1 MSQASL
7 ARHLLS
13 PPSPGGQQQAQRD
26 SYSDIRPDILEMIKV
41 MLMLMTKS
49 IITMT
54 IRRSR
59 KQSWWSRTS
68 TGASHQCLLYKGK
81 DTPTRYIQ
89 VPGTW
94 YQVPGTSSPLTFS
107 ILKTILN
114 ISCSQCGNSAGTK
127 TLEWPRW
134 SFLFSWNQ
142 FFCWIALKLACIYI
156 SIVFLL
162 DLYWNCLAL
171 AAVFCQNSKV
181 TQMELLK
188 KSDFTSV
195 DENKKHGDGGSDWD

>member
-41 MLMLMTKS
+41 MLMTKS

-134 SFLFSWNQ
+134 SFVFLKSVLLLNCIEIGLYLYFYCISVWFVLELSCIGSCVLSKLQ
-142 FFCWIALKLACIYI
+142 SDSDGTFEEKWFHFCW
-156 SIVFLL
+156 
-162 DLYWNCLAL
+162 W
-171 AAVFCQNSKV
+171 
-181 TQMELLK
+181 E
-188 KSDFTSV
+188 
-195 DENKKHGDGGSDWD
+195 

>member
-1 MSQASL
+1 
-7 ARHLLS
+7 
-13 PPSPGGQQQAQRD
+13 
-26 SYSDIRPDILEMIKV
+26 

-134 SFLFSWNQ
+134 SFVFS
-142 FFCWIALKLACIYI
+142 K
-156 SIVFLL
+156 SVFLL
-162 DLYWNCLAL
+162 NCIEIGLYLYFYCISVGFVLELSCIGSCVEVKTPKWLGWNFWRKVISLL
-171 AAVFCQNSKV
+171 LMRIRSMEMVAVIGIKISLFNLYLVSIAYFVCIFQNRR
-181 TQMELLK
+181 LLF
-188 KSDFTSV
+188 SL
-195 DENKKHGDGGSDWD
+195 